1 MPERD
6 PKFCPYLGLPEDPNS
21 FFVYATPIH
30 RCHRSGEALPVH
42 PDDQEMYCLSGDH
55 KRCPRYRDPAAT
67 LTAASPKDGA
77 QVYER
82 YGWEAGAGAEPSR
95 QAWVR
100 ILAIS
105 LAAVIVVAAI
115 VVLLANQARARQLAQ
130 AGYLPPSLG
139 TPAALATP
147 TALGLLPAQTTPTST
162 PTPFATWTPTP
173 TNTGTPTNTPIP
185 PTLTPTFTATMT
197 PTLTLTP
204 TLTPTVTPTG
214 TATPEPT
221 ATATPKPQFVPRS
234 PTRYESSCDVT
245 MAHGFVYDAYGN
257 LLSGQT
263 LKLWNSYGYS
273 ATATTEAAGQG
284 HGEGYYEFYL
294 YPGPY
299 KEPQK
304 FQIAVVDPS
313 TQQPI
318 SPVLTL
324 DFTSTGCQ
332 AGGGGRQIATLDWV
346 ANQ

>member
-234 PTRYESSCDVT
+234 PTRYESSCTKSEVT
-245 MAHGFVYDAYGN
+245 GFVYDAYGN
-257 LLSGQT
+257 PLSGQ
-263 LKLWNSYGYS
+263 LVRLWNDYGLSYVR
-273 ATATTEAAGQG
+273 TTSGAGQEKP
-284 HGEGYYEFYL
+284 EGQYEIYLWGSPPPKDETFYVA
-294 YPGPY
+294 
-299 KEPQK
+299 
-304 FQIAVVDPS
+304 IVDPS
-313 TQQPI
+313 SGLPI
-318 SPVLTL
+318 SPVITVALTR
-324 DFTSTGCQ
+324 TGCNP
-332 AGGGGRQIATLDWV
+332 GEGGRQIATLDWV